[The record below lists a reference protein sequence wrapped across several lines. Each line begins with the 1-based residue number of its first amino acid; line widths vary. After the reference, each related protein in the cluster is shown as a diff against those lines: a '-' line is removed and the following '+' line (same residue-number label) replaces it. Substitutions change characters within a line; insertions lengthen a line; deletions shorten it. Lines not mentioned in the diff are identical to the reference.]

1 MSIFSDIL
9 SIEFKSKIDFLENKL
24 KSFVSDRINMKVLE
38 DVSGS
43 FKIRKYKFIKNLRI
57 SKIMYTDI
65 EILSKLFNNSFVDL
79 ET

>member
-1 MSIFSDIL
+1 VSIFSDIL